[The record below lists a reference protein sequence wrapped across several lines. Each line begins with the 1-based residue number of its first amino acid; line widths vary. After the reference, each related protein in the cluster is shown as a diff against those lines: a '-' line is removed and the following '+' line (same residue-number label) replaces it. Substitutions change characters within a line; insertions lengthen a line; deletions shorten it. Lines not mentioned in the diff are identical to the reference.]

1 MQRTSCGYL
10 HSLVGLEFC
19 KDQGVIEDI
28 GMTRKMLFAILA
40 AFLGMV
46 QFGYNT
52 GVINAPERV
61 KFINITSST
70 PDEPTP
76 EGHVTLIYSIMTSI
90 FAIGGMIGAFCAG
103 KVADSLGRKK
113 GLLINNIFGVLGGIL
128 METSKSASTYYLL
141 IFGRFII
148 GINCGANTVFVPL
161 YLSEIAPVTLRG
173 GLGTVNQL
181 GVTIGLLVSQ
191 ILGLEPVLGSD
202 WGWSWLLGMAVVPS
216 LLQLVALPWCPES
229 PRFLLISRRL
239 EDQAV
244 ASLKWLRGGEEPQIK
259 EELEEMKHEA
269 EADSKESKMTVLQVL
284 RNRMLWAPLA
294 IGVMMH
300 LSQQL
305 TGINAV
311 FYYSTII
318 FTGAGLDKQHATL
331 ATMGVGIIMVT
342 MTFITI
348 PLMDRLGR
356 RALHLGGLLGMLV
369 FSVLLTVTF
378 NLQDQAV
385 WLSYISVAA
394 TLLFVMFFAIGPGT
408 IPLLIMPELFSQ
420 GPRPAAISIGVV
432 VNWLANFTVALCYP
446 NMQVLQS
453 YIYLHIRLSHLLLL
467 FLIPLCKDYTNSMS
481 SCSSSCFMM
490 SNGLSQ
496 RSCLVHLI
504 ASQNVF
510 WSCRYQAT
518 SHLLHAYIYVIIQ

>member
-1 MQRTSCGYL
+1 M
-10 HSLVGLEFC
+10 
-19 KDQGVIEDI
+19 
-28 GMTRKMLFAILA
+28 GMTTKMLFAILA

-52 GVINAPERV
+52 GVINAPER
-61 KFINITSST
+61 KIKEFINITSST

-90 FAIGGMIGAFCAG
+90 FAIGGMIGAFSMAAALQ
-103 KVADSLGRKK
+103 KIDMDPEQQFYTPKIVDIAAAVIEMKK

-128 METSKSASTYYLL
+128 MATSKSASTYYLL

-191 ILGLEPVLGSD
+191 VLGLEPVLGSD

-284 RNRMLWAPLA
+284 RNRILWAPLA

-311 FYYSTII
+311 FYYSTTI

-408 IPLLIMPELFSQ
+408 IPWLIMPELFSQ

-446 NMQVLQS
+446 NMQKALKGYSFLPFVVLLVIFILLT
-453 YIYLHIRLSHLLLL
+453 YRYLPETKNKTFEEISAL
-467 FLIPLCKDYTNSMS
+467 FRRRKSVSVEDGGDETCK
-481 SCSSSCFMM
+481 
-490 SNGLSQ
+490 L
-496 RSCLVHLI
+496 
-504 ASQNVF
+504 
-510 WSCRYQAT
+510 
-518 SHLLHAYIYVIIQ
+518 